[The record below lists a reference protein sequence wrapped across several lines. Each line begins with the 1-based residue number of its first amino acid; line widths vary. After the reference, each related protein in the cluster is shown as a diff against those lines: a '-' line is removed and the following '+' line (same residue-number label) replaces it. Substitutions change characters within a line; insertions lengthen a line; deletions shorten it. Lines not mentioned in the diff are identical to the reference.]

1 MNKLP
6 DRNFPETNTMTSSPG
21 LHAAPPSS
29 LIIWTQNAAI
39 FACCAV
45 LVSTALASIGF
56 VVFLLLFACVC
67 ATSRRRELDVH
78 NFPKGLA
85 AALAVYFAWQMIG
98 LTYTAAPLSYAMET
112 IYSDRKIL
120 FILPLVLLFSGAEP
134 KRRFLVVFFG
144 LATAGML
151 LSFAL
156 ATPFVQQLIAHSS
169 LKLTRSSMP
178 LAPENLF
185 RSYATQSMVFA
196 LCAFLS
202 QWFASQQKIPARK
215 WLFQVLSLGFLINLA
230 TVTDGRS
237 GYVVF
242 LVLVVWCFV
251 LWRGLKGMVLGTFA
265 ALLVGA
271 VAFTFSSSVHDRVMK
286 GVTEIQSFAT
296 IPTETSLGRRMVMYQ
311 TTLGIIR
318 ENPLFGLGTGGFK
331 QEFSAIA
338 AEKYSGWRATSA
350 DDPHNQYLFILAENG
365 FVGLAAFLFML
376 ATMIHCCL
384 KSGSIYGKMAAG
396 CLLAWCATSLFSGHF
411 RTFPEGH
418 LIAFIVGILMVSR
431 APDGRQA
438 SDTPSSGTAA

>member
-1 MNKLP
+1 
-6 DRNFPETNTMTSSPG
+6 MTSSLG
-21 LHAAPPSS
+21 LQASPPSS
-29 LIIWTQNAAI
+29 LILLTQNAAI

-45 LVSTALASIGF
+45 LISTALASLGF
-56 VVFLLLFACVC
+56 VVFLLLFAFVC

-78 NFPKGLA
+78 NFPRGFA

-98 LTYTAAPLSYAMET
+98 LTYTAAPLPYAVET

-120 FILPLVLLFSGAEP
+120 FILPLVLLFSGAES

-196 LCAFLS
+196 LCVFLS
-202 QWFASQQKIPARK
+202 LWFAFQQKSRAAK
-215 WLFQVLSLGFLINLA
+215 WLFQALSLGFLINLT
-230 TVTDGRS
+230 TVTNGRS

-242 LVLVVWCFV
+242 LVLVVWCFA
-251 LWRGLKGMVLGTFA
+251 LWRGLKGVVLGTFA
-265 ALLVGA
+265 ALLVGT
-271 VAFTFSSSVHDRVMK
+271 VAFTFSSSVHDRIMK

-318 ENPLFGLGTGGFK
+318 DNPLFGVGTGGFK

-338 AEKYSGWRATSA
+338 ADKYSGWRATPA

-365 FVGLAAFLFML
+365 LVGLAAFILVI
-376 ATMIHCCL
+376 AMILKYAL

-418 LIAFIVGILMVSR
+418 LIAFIVGILMVSPVPTAR
-431 APDGRQA
+431 KTSDPDSAGA
-438 SDTPSSGTAA
+438 TA